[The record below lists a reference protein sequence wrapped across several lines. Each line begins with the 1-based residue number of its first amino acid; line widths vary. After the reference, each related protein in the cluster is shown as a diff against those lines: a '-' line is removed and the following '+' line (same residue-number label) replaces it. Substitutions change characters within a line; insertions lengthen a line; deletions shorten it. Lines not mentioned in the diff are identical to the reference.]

1 MSRFVGVDLHKNMFT
16 VSYFNPGTGK
26 HQLKGY
32 PIQNIGSFIKELNR
46 DDTVGV
52 ESTNNTRYF
61 VNQIRDCVKEVKVIN
76 PSQFKV
82 ISKSVKK
89 TDKNDAKVIA
99 EFLSKD
105 MVPEV
110 RMKDKKNSADK
121 QPCEYERQ
129 AGKTSYSVKEQ
140 DTQYLKQSWDT
151 VEERIPVK

>member
-1 MSRFVGVDLHKNMFT
+1 MSRFVGVDLHKNRFT
-16 VSYFNPGTGK
+16 VSYFNPGTGE
-26 HQLKGY
+26 HQLKSY
-32 PIQNIGSFIKELNR
+32 SIQAIGTFIRELNG

-61 VNQIRDCVKEVKVIN
+61 VNQIRDYVRAVKVIN

-89 TDKNDAKVIA
+89 TDWNDARLIA

-110 RMKDKKNSADK
+110 RMK
-121 QPCEYERQ
+121 
-129 AGKTSYSVKEQ
+129 GKFSISPGAVK
-140 DTQYLKQSWDT
+140 S
-151 VEERIPVK
+151 